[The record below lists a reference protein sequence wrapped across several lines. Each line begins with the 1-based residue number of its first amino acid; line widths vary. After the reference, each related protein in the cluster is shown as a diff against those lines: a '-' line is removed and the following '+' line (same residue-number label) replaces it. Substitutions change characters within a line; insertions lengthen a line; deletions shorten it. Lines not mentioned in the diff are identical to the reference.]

1 MKPHVTCIRFALV
14 LAAFAAAAGCS
25 KSQPQKQESESPPP
39 VSGSELPAAEPR
51 VGAETESRDVH
62 EPGETESREAHGPG
76 ETGASIVPGANA
88 SEIWKQIAAAQAQLE
103 AAIRTGELGRVEGLA
118 FGIRD
123 LAMALGAKTTGLEAK
138 DMETLQDIV
147 VRLRVSAS
155 ELAEEGEEG
164 AASGVREEYAQFKEL
179 LVALKPLTGAH

>member
-1 MKPHVTCIRFALV
+1 MKPRATCIRIALA
-14 LAAFAAAAGCS
+14 LAVCAGTAGCS
-25 KSQPQKQESESPPP
+25 KNQPQKQESGNPPHDP
-39 VSGSELPAAEPR
+39 GSEPPAAVPR
-51 VGAETESRDVH
+51 VGAETESRAAH
-62 EPGETESREAHGPG
+62 EPG
-76 ETGASIVPGANA
+76 ETGASIVPGATA
-88 SEIWKQIAAAQAQLE
+88 SEIWKQIAAAQGQLE
-103 AAIRTGELGRVEGLA
+103 AAIRSGELARVEDLA

-179 LVALKPLTGAH
+179 LEALKPLTGAH

>member
-1 MKPHVTCIRFALV
+1 MHQFGGSLV
-14 LAAFAAAAGCS
+14 LAVSAGTAGCS
-25 KSQPQKQESESPPP
+25 KNQPQKQESANPPRD
-39 VSGSELPAAEPR
+39 SGSEPPAAVEPR
-51 VGAETESRDVH
+51 VGAETESR
-62 EPGETESREAHGPG
+62 EAEEPG
-76 ETGASIVPGANA
+76 ETGASIVPGATA

-138 DMETLQDIV
+138 DMETLQDVV

-179 LVALKPLTGAH
+179 LEALKPLTGAH

>member
-1 MKPHVTCIRFALV
+1 MQPSATCIRVALV
-14 LAAFAAAAGCS
+14 LAALAGTAGCS
-25 KSQPQKQESESPPP
+25 KTGNQESANPPRD
-39 VSGSELPAAEPR
+39 SGSEPPAAEPR
-51 VGAETESRDVH
+51 VGAETESR
-62 EPGETESREAHGPG
+62 EAHEPG
-76 ETGASIVPGANA
+76 ETGASIVPGATA
-88 SEIWKQIAAAQAQLE
+88 SEMWKQIAAAQAQLE

-147 VRLRVSAS
+147 VRLRVSAA

-179 LVALKPLTGAH
+179 LEALKPLTSAH